1 MEKLLDNT
9 LKETQ
14 RAREGVL
21 ELEKLRTEN
30 LELQG
35 QVRGVDVGLGIDD
48 RMVDQLKQ
56 QVDDQ
61 NDTINQLRHEIENQ
75 RPQSAGFQDWQEEK
89 IGLELQLEQNKARVN
104 ALEDDQVNSAT
115 SYAME
120 IAQLKTLLANY
131 QAQA

>member
-1 MEKLLDNT
+1 M
-9 LKETQ
+9 
-14 RAREGVL
+14 
-21 ELEKLRTEN
+21 
-30 LELQG
+30 
-35 QVRGVDVGLGIDD
+35 RGVDAGLGIDD

-104 ALEDDQVNSAT
+104 ALEDVQVNSAT

-120 IAQLKTLLANY
+120 IAQLNTLLANY